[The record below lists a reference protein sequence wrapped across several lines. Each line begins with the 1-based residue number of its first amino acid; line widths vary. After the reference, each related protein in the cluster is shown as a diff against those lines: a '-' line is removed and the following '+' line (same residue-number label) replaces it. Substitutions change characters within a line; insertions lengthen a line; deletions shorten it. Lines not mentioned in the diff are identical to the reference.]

1 MALSGTV
8 LLKVLET
15 VSSFTQYGDMNK
27 KSRSV
32 PISAAHT
39 QLGQQVKNLKVGEP
53 ITLERHG
60 KPVAGLVSVEDLQA
74 LQRQGQNTTVL
85 MAFNHAGGAAKT
97 SSIRDIGY
105 ELSSMGY
112 RVLLLDI
119 DPQAN
124 LTNWLG
130 IYDVP
135 VSRSLQP
142 VLEEYAPLPE
152 PYAVHGMDLIPS
164 HLSLARTDARL
175 PGYTNAEGRLR
186 AAIDQVRASE
196 EYDFVLID
204 PPPSLGKLTAN
215 AANAADWVIVPVPA
229 RYKGLVALEGLKEM
243 LTEYTRTNPQL
254 RVAMYLV
261 TQMENTA
268 HSKESHEVFRQT
280 LGDELAGPLTYRPA
294 IYNRCQPEGQPI
306 GVNAPDSEARREIQ
320 AVVQTLLG
328 RIGRSEQ

>member
-1 MALSGTV
+1 
-8 LLKVLET
+8 
-15 VSSFTQYGDMNK
+15 
-27 KSRSV
+27 
-32 PISAAHT
+32 
-39 QLGQQVKNLKVGEP
+39 
-53 ITLERHG
+53 
-60 KPVAGLVSVEDLQA
+60 
-74 LQRQGQNTTVL
+74 
-85 MAFNHAGGAAKT
+85 
-97 SSIRDIGY
+97 
-105 ELSSMGY
+105 
-112 RVLLLDI
+112 
-119 DPQAN
+119 
-124 LTNWLG
+124 
-130 IYDVP
+130 
-135 VSRSLQP
+135 
-142 VLEEYAPLPE
+142 
-152 PYAVHGMDLIPS
+152 
-164 HLSLARTDARL
+164 
-175 PGYTNAEGRLR
+175 
-186 AAIDQVRASE
+186 VRASE